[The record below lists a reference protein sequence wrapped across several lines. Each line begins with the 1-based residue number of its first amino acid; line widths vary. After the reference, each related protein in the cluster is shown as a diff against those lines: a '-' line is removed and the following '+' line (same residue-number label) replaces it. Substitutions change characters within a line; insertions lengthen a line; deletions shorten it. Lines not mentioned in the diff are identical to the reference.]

1 MPNKH
6 NDARRHHIPKMTF
19 KVTNWSAYEAGLRW
33 RGSLTLWVSDEAIA
47 AWRAAP
53 RKTPGGQARY
63 SETAIE
69 TALMVRLV
77 FHQPL
82 RQTEGLLGSLL
93 ELMGLDL
100 PVPDHTTVSRRAA
113 RLTPVLRTALPSGSV
128 TLVIDSTGLKVYGAG
143 EWHRDKHSVRGRR
156 TWRKLHLTVDA
167 ATNTIVAATLTT
179 SGEGD
184 AGQVGPLLDQTA
196 GPIDTV
202 MADGA
207 YDGEPTYRTILD
219 RHPAATVVIPPRS
232 TAVPGSTADPTQR
245 DRHIQSLAEEGRLG
259 WQRETDDGK
268 RSKAETA
275 ISRYKRILGDHLHA
289 RKLPG
294 QQAEAA
300 IGVAVLNRMMDAG
313 RPDSVRV
320 A

>member
-1 MPNKH
+1 
-6 NDARRHHIPKMTF
+6 MTF
-19 KVTNWSAYEAGLRW
+19 RVTNWSAYEAGLRR

-53 RKTPGGQARY
+53 RTTPGGQARY

-93 ELMGLDL
+93 ELMGIDL
-100 PVPDHTTVSRRAA
+100 PIPDHTTISRRAA
-113 RLTPVLRTALPSGSV
+113 RLTPVLRTALPNGPV

-143 EWHRDKHSVRGRR
+143 EWHRDKHGVRGRR
-156 TWRKLHLTVDA
+156 TWRKLHLAVDA

-184 AGQVGPLLDQTA
+184 AGQVGPLLDQTE

-207 YDGEPTYRTILD
+207 YDGEPTYQTVAERD
-219 RHPAATVVIPPRS
+219 PAATVVIPPRS
-232 TAVPGSTADPTQR
+232 TRCR
-245 DRHIQSLAEEGRLG
+245 DQTPSR
-259 WQRETDDGK
+259 
-268 RSKAETA
+268 RS
-275 ISRYKRILGDHLHA
+275 
-289 RKLPG
+289 
-294 QQAEAA
+294 A
-300 IGVAVLNRMMDAG
+300 IGISSPLPRTAAWAG
-313 RPDSVRV
+313 SGKPTTARGPRRKPRCRDTSASSATTSMPASCPVSRPRPPSVSLY
-320 A
+320 

>member
-6 NDARRHHIPKMTF
+6 NDARRHHIPNMKF
-19 KVTNWSAYEAGLRW
+19 KVTNWSDYEAGLRR

-47 AWRAAP
+47 AWTAAP
-53 RKTPGGQARY
+53 RTTPGGQARY

-93 ELMGLDL
+93 DLMGIDL
-100 PVPDHTTVSRRAA
+100 PVPDHTTISRRAA
-113 RLTPVLRTALPSGSV
+113 RLTPMLRTSLPDGPV

-143 EWHRDKHSVRGRR
+143 EWHCEKHGVRGRR
-156 TWRKLHLTVDA
+156 SWRKLHLAVDA

-179 SGEGD
+179 SEGD
-184 AGQVGPLLDQTA
+184 AGQVGPLLDQTE

-207 YDGEPTYRTILD
+207 YDGEPTYRTVAERD
-219 RHPAATVVIPPRS
+219 PAATVVIPPRS
-232 TAVPGSTADPTQR
+232 TAVPGSGTDPTQR
-245 DRHIQSLAEEGRLG
+245 DGHMQSLADRGRLG
-259 WQRETDDGK
+259 WQRDTDYGR
-268 RSKAETA
+268 RSMAETA
-275 ISRYKRILGDHLHA
+275 MSRYKRILGDHLHGD
-289 RKLPG
+289 RQESG
-294 QQAEAA
+294 
-300 IGVAVLNRMMDAG
+300 G
-313 RPDSVRV
+313 RGRYG
-320 A
+320 

>member
-6 NDARRHHIPKMTF
+6 NDARRHHIPKMKF
-19 KVTNWSAYEAGLRW
+19 WVTNWSTYEAGLRR
-33 RGSLTLWVSDEAIA
+33 RGSLMLWVSDEAIA
-47 AWRAAP
+47 AWKAAP

-93 ELMGLDL
+93 DLMGVDL
-100 PVPDHTTVSRRAA
+100 PVPDHTTISRRAA
-113 RLTPVLRTALPSGSV
+113 RLTPVLRTALPDGPV
-128 TLVIDSTGLKVYGAG
+128 TLVIDSTGLKVDGAG
-143 EWHRDKHSVRGRR
+143 EWHHDKHGVRGRR
-156 TWRKLHLTVDA
+156 TWRKLHLAVDA
-167 ATNTIVAATLTT
+167 ATNIIVAATLTT

-184 AGQVGPLLDQTA
+184 AGQVDPLLDQTA

-207 YDGEPTYRTILD
+207 YDGEPTYQTVAERD
-219 RHPAATVVIPPRS
+219 PATTMVIPPRS
-232 TAVPGSTADPTQR
+232 TAVPGPGANPTQR
-245 DRHIQSLAEEGRLG
+245 DRHIQSLADKGRLG
-259 WQRETDDGK
+259 WQREIDYGR
-268 RSKAETA
+268 RSMAETA
-275 ISRYKRILGDHLHA
+275 MSRYKRILGDHLHA
-289 RKLPG
+289 RKLSN

-300 IGVAVLNRMMDAG
+300 IGVAVLDRMIDA
-313 RPDSVRV
+313 RCPDSVPI